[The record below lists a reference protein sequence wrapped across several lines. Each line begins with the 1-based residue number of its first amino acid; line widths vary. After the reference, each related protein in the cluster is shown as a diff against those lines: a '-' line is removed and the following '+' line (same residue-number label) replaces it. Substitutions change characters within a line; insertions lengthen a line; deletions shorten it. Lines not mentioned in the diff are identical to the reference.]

1 MKILSFLLRLIGGL
15 GIAFGVGMVLI
26 WIVMM
31 RGFKIE
37 WEGVAIISSVL
48 FGGIILN
55 LIGNYLKKKDG
66 AQVKSFRLT
75 K

>member
-15 GIAFGVGMVLI
+15 GIAYGVGMVLV
-26 WIVMM
+26 WIVFW
-31 RGFKIE
+31 RGYKIE
-37 WEGVAIISSVL
+37 SNSATFLFAVL

-55 LIGNYLKKKDG
+55 LIGNRLKKKDG
-66 AQVKSFRLT
+66 TQVKSFRLM